1 MGFEPGFGT
10 GFDMFS
16 IISFIFPIF
25 FILVFGLILF
35 QVFKGI
41 KQWSHNNKQPVLDVS
56 AKLVTKRTQVSRNVN
71 HHNDNHVH
79 HHSSTYYYATF
90 EVDSG
95 DRMEFQVSGSEF
107 GLLAEGDFGK
117 LKFQGTR
124 YLSFERWQ

>member
-1 MGFEPGFGT
+1 MGFDQGF

-16 IISFIFPIF
+16 LISVIFPFF

-35 QVFKGI
+35 TIFKGI

-56 AKLVTKRTQVSRNVN
+56 AKLVAKRTEVSRNSHN
-71 HHNDNHVH
+71 HNNHVH
-79 HHSSTYYYATF
+79 HHSSTTYYTTF

-95 DRMEFQVSGSEF
+95 DRMEFVVTGSEY
-107 GLLAEGDFGK
+107 GQLAEGDFGK

-124 YLSFERWQ
+124 YLGFERWQ